1 MKRET
6 KIGVFAA
13 LVLLSTFLIINY
25 LRGSDVFDKEITLI
39 SHYPEIEGLE
49 PSNPVIIKGYKA
61 GSVSRV
67 SYNPETGM
75 FDVAIS
81 VLKKISIPE
90 DSKMIIHSV
99 DLMGGKGIRID
110 LGTSS
115 VMAGN
120 KDELQSGYAPDL
132 VSSLTNLIG
141 PLIEKLSGML
151 DSLGTTA
158 ENLNR
163 ILLAVDESKVKSS
176 IAHLEGTLSNVDRFS
191 GMLAGNAESVDS
203 LIANLQ
209 DVSARLVTICEG
221 ADRAVDNVGKVAE
234 NLTEADLQGLVASL
248 KALSDRL
255 NSTEGSIGRLV
266 NDPEAYDSLNSLL
279 SDVDSLV
286 KRIAADPQ
294 KYLKFKV
301 SLF

>member
-99 DLMGGKGIRID
+99 DLMGGKGSRID

-151 DSLGTTA
+151 DSL
-158 ENLNR
+158 
-163 ILLAVDESKVKSS
+163 
-176 IAHLEGTLSNVDRFS
+176 
-191 GMLAGNAESVDS
+191 
-203 LIANLQ
+203 
-209 DVSARLVTICEG
+209 
-221 ADRAVDNVGKVAE
+221 
-234 NLTEADLQGLVASL
+234 
-248 KALSDRL
+248 
-255 NSTEGSIGRLV
+255 
-266 NDPEAYDSLNSLL
+266 
-279 SDVDSLV
+279 
-286 KRIAADPQ
+286 
-294 KYLKFKV
+294 
-301 SLF
+301 

>member
-266 NDPEAYDSLNSLL
+266 DDREA
-279 SDVDSLV
+279 
-286 KRIAADPQ
+286 
-294 KYLKFKV
+294 
-301 SLF
+301 

>member
-234 NLTEADLQGLVASL
+234 NLTDCYVSTGNGPGISYHMNGFFVRIDNILCSTDLEPCKCIVDRKIATSDHYPVVCWL
-248 KALSDRL
+248 KK
-255 NSTEGSIGRLV
+255 GRK
-266 NDPEAYDSLNSLL
+266 P
-279 SDVDSLV
+279 
-286 KRIAADPQ
+286 
-294 KYLKFKV
+294 
-301 SLF
+301 

>member
-209 DVSARLVTICEG
+209 DVSARLVTICGG
-221 ADRAVDNVGKVAE
+221 AHRAVDNVGKVA
-234 NLTEADLQGLVASL
+234 EADLQGLVASL

-286 KRIAADPQ
+286 KRIEADPK